1 MINLGLKT
9 ILQEGG
15 EIDNRYVLIAGGT
28 YDNEFFFENVLNK
41 FGGLF
46 TGRVITNDFT
56 LDNKQM
62 ISITV
67 GGVANNN
74 KLTTQGYVD
83 SKDQD
88 LRNYVDNHYFS
99 KPEINVKIDGIN
111 DVIDGLADNIESVAD
126 SVTALSATVALCAS
140 TAAMIAALAT
150 KADKSDVYD
159 KGDIDDMVEDL
170 EDSIRTKA
178 NASSVYTKTEVN
190 NLVNVKANA
199 ADVYTKTQVNNLID
213 GKANI
218 SDVYT
223 KTDINGFLLLKAN
236 ISDIYTKNEIDAA
249 LILKANAADVYTKTE
264 TNNLLTLKADTS
276 DVYTK
281 AQVYTKTEVDT
292 ALNLKADKATTYTKT
307 EVDAMIGGVVPTAD
321 NVGKKY
327 PGSINGEIF
336 NDYTYNEAS
345 GDYAHAEG
353 YHTTATGDASHA
365 SGNETYADQTAQTA
379 VGQYNTKYNT
389 DCLFVVGN
397 GTSDQ
402 ARRDA
407 LTVYKD
413 DGTYINNYYRYNTP
427 NNYYVN
433 CCWLP
438 LGHFTPFYVTGTL
451 RISSNINGQEAGY
464 YETDCIA
471 HGFQEPDENI
481 TVFTNIRTTDPI
493 AITRNNWTCI
503 CQLSWGDASLGGI
516 FYFTTTNLSGYNNY
530 YCGDWEALSLNT
542 SLSNP
547 YNHYNYNG
555 SMIYYHDTSN
565 VVNNVLYKPYFFN
578 QNGSGWGWEQNT
590 EQFIISINNLFI
602 KSWPSWFRTI
612 GKYNSGRPE

>member
-46 TGRVITNDFT
+46 TGRIITNDFT
-56 LDNKQM
+56 LDNKQVTT
-62 ISITV
+62 ITIA
-67 GGVANNN
+67 GITNND
-74 KLTTQGYVD
+74 KLTSQGYVD
-83 SKDQD
+83 SKVDSKAQEVK
-88 LRNYVDNHYFS
+88 NYVDNHYFS

-111 DVIDGLADNIESVAD
+111 DLIDDVADDITAVAD

-140 TAAMIAALAT
+140 TAAMMAALAT
-150 KADKSDVYD
+150 KADKSEVYD
-159 KGDIDDMVEDL
+159 KGDIDDMIEDL
-170 EDSIRTKA
+170 EDTIRTKA
-178 NASSVYTKTEVN
+178 NASNVYTKNEVN
-190 NLVNVKANA
+190 NMVNGKANA
-199 ADVYTKTQVNNLID
+199 ADVYTKTQVNNLVD

-236 ISDIYTKNEIDAA
+236 ISDVYTKNEIDAA

-281 AQVYTKTEVDT
+281 TQVYTKTEVDT

-379 VGQYNTKYNT
+379 IGQYNTKNNSN
-389 DCLFVVGN
+389 CLFVVGN

-407 LTVYKD
+407 FTVYKD
-413 DGTYINNYYRYNTP
+413 YGTQINNYYRYNTS
-427 NNYYVN
+427 NYYQS

-451 RISSNINGQEAGY
+451 RISGNQNGQEVGY
-464 YETDCIA
+464 YNVDCIA

-481 TVFTNIRTTDPI
+481 TVFTNIRTISTVV
-493 AITRNNWTCI
+493 ITRNLWTCI
-503 CQLSWGDASLGGI
+503 SQLSWGDASHDEI
-516 FYFTTTNLSGYNNY
+516 FYFTTTNASGYNNY
-530 YCGDWEALSLNT
+530 YCGNWEALSLNPNLV
-542 SLSNP
+542 SP
-547 YNHYNYNG
+547 YQHYNYRG
-555 SMIYYHDTSN
+555 SMIYLSDGSN
-565 VVNNVLYKPYFFN
+565 NVNNVQYKPYFFN
-578 QNGSGWGWEQNT
+578 QNGSEWSWGQT
-590 EQFIISINNLFI
+590 SEQFDISINNLFI
-602 KSWPSWFRTI
+602 KSWPSYFRKI
-612 GKYNSGRPE
+612 GKY